1 MKKNTIR
8 NHLSQEFIQEQIQ
21 SRAYELYIE
30 KGCSE
35 GQDLDNWLQAEAEIA
50 LLLDMA
56 GKP

>member
-30 KGCSE
+30 KGRSE